1 MAVLVTSPAME
12 ISGLAAI
19 FSEKVAVIVTTPEVM
34 ILSESLLVRVN
45 VACELHVPQ
54 IGLFSF
60 DRGAFLE
67 NSIAQNMEGT
77 HHPLM
82 FWLNSV

>member
-1 MAVLVTSPAME
+1 ME

-19 FSEKVAVIVTTPEVM
+19 FSEKVAVTVTTPEV
-34 ILSESLLVRVN
+34 ILLSESLLERVN

-54 IGLFSF
+54 TGLFSF
-60 DRGAFLE
+60 DRGASVE
-67 NSIAQNMEGT
+67 NEDGSELIEGT

-82 FWLNSV
+82 FWLNSVY